1 MGCGWGGG
9 GWMASLTRWTWVWLS
24 SRSWWWSGK
33 PGVLLSTGSQRV
45 RHWRTVIQFLWG
57 SFPHCICP
65 GKGDYLPHPPSRT
78 RTQEW
83 RADECPW
90 VGQLSY
96 AAYVICSSGRE
107 ELALLQTHWLEVVDS
122 SLTAIWRAWEWRP
135 GQGSL
140 LFCHTELN

>member
-33 PGVLLSTGSQRV
+33 PGVLLSTGLQRV

-57 SFPHCICP
+57 SFPICP
-65 GKGDYLPHPPSRT
+65 GKGDYLPHPPPHT

-96 AAYVICSSGRE
+96 TAYVICSSGGE
-107 ELALLQTHWLEVVDS
+107 ELALLQTHWLEAVDS